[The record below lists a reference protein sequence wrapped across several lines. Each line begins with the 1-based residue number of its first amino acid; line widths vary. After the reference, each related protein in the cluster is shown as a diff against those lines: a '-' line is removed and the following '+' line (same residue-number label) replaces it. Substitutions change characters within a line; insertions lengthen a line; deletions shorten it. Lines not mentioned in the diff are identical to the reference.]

1 MFLVGLGLAGA
12 HVVAD
17 FFLGFVVGFFFGG
30 MVVGCILLGQMMN
43 SASKPFRSS
52 SVKN

>member
-1 MFLVGLGLAGA
+1 MVLVGFGLAGA

-17 FFLGFVVGFFFGG
+17 FFLGFVAGFFLG